1 MLNKVLLIGNLTKD
15 PDKPREAGSS
25 VVTDLRIA
33 VSDKFSTR
41 DGEQKERTLFI
52 DVVAWGRL
60 AENCA
65 KYLEKGRSIFVE
77 GRLELD
83 EWEKDGEKRQK
94 YRVVANNIQFL
105 PRGGERPQNIEGD
118 SEGEDSRPAGSS
130 AGRKTDGG
138 RGASYDSAP
147 PKDHAKLKDYGLDND
162 IPF

>member
-105 PRGGERPQNIEGD
+105 PRGGERPQNIEATPRG
-118 SEGEDSRPAGSS
+118 RIAAPPA
-130 AGRKTDGG
+130 AA
-138 RGASYDSAP
+138 RGAKPTAAVAP
-147 PKDHAKLKDYGLDND
+147 ATTARRPRIMPN
-162 IPF
+162 